1 MVKHTEFPI
10 HIDIDLSTK
19 CNLRCSFCHL
29 SYFKPKSWTQISAG
43 QFRAVE
49 PLLPH
54 LKSMTLFSKYEVL
67 TCRDFIP
74 IFEKISSY
82 DIETYFSTN
91 GILLEDDILDVLVGN
106 LTYLTVSVT
115 GFDRKS
121 YERHMGLDRLEVV
134 RERLK
139 RLNEKKRERETD
151 LPKLRI
157 STVGMLSTLD
167 DLPKA
172 IDFAD
177 EFEASE
183 GVQVTYLKAH
193 GDDMVREM
201 PLNDPTKFQ
210 EACDAARAHA
220 DRLGVAFEQQ
230 GGTVDEIVEATKD
243 LGHRYCSM
251 PWYRLSI
258 QPDGDVYPCPLTS
271 NPIGNL
277 NEQSIENIWN
287 GDSLAAFR
295 AKVNVVENQNE
306 DCRNCTHCRHRNV
319 LDPAAN
325 DFSTAQSYVAGMT
338 RIVPE

>member
-1 MVKHTEFPI
+1 MKPTKFPV

-29 SYFKPKSWTQISAG
+29 SYFKPKSWTQISAE
-43 QFRAVE
+43 QFTTIE

-74 IFEKISSY
+74 IFEKIAAY

-91 GILLEDDILDVLVGN
+91 GILLDDDVIDVLVGK
-106 LTYLTVSVT
+106 LTFLTVSVT
-115 GFDRKS
+115 GFDRTS

-134 RERLK
+134 RERLA
-139 RLNEKKRERETD
+139 RLNEKKRARNTD
-151 LPKLRI
+151 LPRLRI

-172 IDFAD
+172 VDFAH

-193 GDDMVREM
+193 GDNMVREM
-201 PLNDPTKFQ
+201 PLNDPEAFQ
-210 EACDAARAHA
+210 DACDVARAHA
-220 DRLGVAFEQQ
+220 DELGVPFEQQ
-230 GGTVDEIVEATKD
+230 GGTITEIVEATKE
-243 LGHRYCSM
+243 LGHRFCSM
-251 PWYRLSI
+251 PWHRLSI
-258 QPDGDVYPCPLTS
+258 QPDGEVYPCPLS
-271 NPIGNL
+271 AKPIGNL
-277 NEQSIENIWN
+277 NEQTIDEIWN
-287 GDSLAAFR
+287 GERLATFR
-295 AKVNVVENQNE
+295 SKVNVVEDQNE

-325 DFSTAQSYVAGMT
+325 DFSSAQSYVAGMT
-338 RIVPE
+338 RIGSE